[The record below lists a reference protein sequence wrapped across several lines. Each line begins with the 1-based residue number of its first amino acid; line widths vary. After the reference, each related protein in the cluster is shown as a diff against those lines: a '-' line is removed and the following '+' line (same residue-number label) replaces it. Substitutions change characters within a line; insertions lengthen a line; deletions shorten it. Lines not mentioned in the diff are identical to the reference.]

1 MAFQITRRRRRRH
14 SAAEPGSKDFFHY
27 RRFFEALSTTFQP
40 FEHTSA
46 YPSYIAARSRAKD
59 AEVERREIK
68 ESETRSE
75 KPAEAEERRAS
86 ERVLQP
92 GRIEGKPPRE
102 GEEKRRRK
110 DRKVGWLVY
119 LSAQCSAA
127 RRRVQHRRKRED
139 TRALVKTAGEEA
151 QSPKKIR
158 IKAAARTERESGRE
172 RASVYNR
179 TSAGRERSGGGY
191 I

>member
-86 ERVLQP
+86 ERCSR
-92 GRIEGKPPRE
+92 GGSKESPPEREKRE
-102 GEEKRRRK
+102 GGGKTEK
-110 DRKVGWLVY
+110 L
-119 LSAQCSAA
+119 
-127 RRRVQHRRKRED
+127 
-139 TRALVKTAGEEA
+139 AG
-151 QSPKKIR
+151 SSI
-158 IKAAARTERESGRE
+158 
-172 RASVYNR
+172 
-179 TSAGRERSGGGY
+179 
-191 I
+191 